1 MPYLGGVL
9 GKEGA
14 QAAAKG
20 FLDRCFEASI
30 EKVKDEDIEE
40 GEDLCNCEFSLAYGA
55 PAFGRCAEAGGSS
68 AGIWDA
74 AC

>member
-1 MPYLGGVL
+1 MQVVLPYLGGVL

-30 EKVKDEDIEE
+30 EKVNAV
-40 GEDLCNCEFSLAYGA
+40 LRLLHCLAS
-55 PAFGRCAEAGGSS
+55 RV
-68 AGIWDA
+68 
-74 AC
+74 

>member
-1 MPYLGGVL
+1 MLNTGRGGGFGNQSLKQRVRAQVVMPYLGGVL

-30 EKVKDEDIEE
+30 EKVTAA
-40 GEDLCNCEFSLAYGA
+40 LRMLHCLAS
-55 PAFGRCAEAGGSS
+55 RM
-68 AGIWDA
+68 
-74 AC
+74 